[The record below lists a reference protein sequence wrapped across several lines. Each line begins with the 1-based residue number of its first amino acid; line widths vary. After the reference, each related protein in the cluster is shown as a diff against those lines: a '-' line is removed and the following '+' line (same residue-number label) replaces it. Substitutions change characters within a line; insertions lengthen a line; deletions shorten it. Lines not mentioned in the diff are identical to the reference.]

1 MAIRLQKKWRKELQ
15 RVFQIRTNGHAL
27 ILTNLNINMEINQL
41 KSEFDSSVKDDEQ
54 NTRSYAEIVTQGNK
68 IW

>member
-1 MAIRLQKKWRKELQ
+1 MEKKLQ
-15 RVFQIRTNGHAL
+15 RVFQIGTNGHAL

-54 NTRSYAEIVTQGNK
+54 NTMSSAEIIPQGTK
-68 IW
+68 IWYII